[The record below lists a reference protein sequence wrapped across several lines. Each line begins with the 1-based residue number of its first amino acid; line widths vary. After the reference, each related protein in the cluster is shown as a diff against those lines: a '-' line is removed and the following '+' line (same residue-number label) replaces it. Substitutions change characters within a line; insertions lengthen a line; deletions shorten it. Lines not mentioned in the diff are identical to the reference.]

1 MALPAAALAMQAI
14 KKKPLTRTSSKVT
27 TVLLATGLGLGAFFG
42 VRALVRT
49 FKRNN
54 RERLAL
60 QEGNP
65 ASFATRLKMAFE
77 NDNAFGWGTDEEL
90 VYQTLEQIP
99 SAVLMRKVIRAYKDL
114 YNSNLAADL
123 RSELSTQE
131 YAIALEIINSKT

>member
-14 KKKPLTRTSSKVT
+14 KDKPKARITSKVT
-27 TVLLATGLGLGAFFG
+27 TVLLTAGLGLGAFFG
-42 VRALVRT
+42 VRALIGK

-65 ASFATRLKMAFE
+65 ASFATQLKMAFE
-77 NDNAFGWGTDEEL
+77 NDNAFGWGTDEEM
-90 VYQTLEQIP
+90 VYRILEQVP
-99 SAVLMRKVIRAYKDL
+99 SASLMRKVLRAYKDL
-114 YNSNLAADL
+114 YKNNLSADL
-123 RSELSTQE
+123 KSELSTQE